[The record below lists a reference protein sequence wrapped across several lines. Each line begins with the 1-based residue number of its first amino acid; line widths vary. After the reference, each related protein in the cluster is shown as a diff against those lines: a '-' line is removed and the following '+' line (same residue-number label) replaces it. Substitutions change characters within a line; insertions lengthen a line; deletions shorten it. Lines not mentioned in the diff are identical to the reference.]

1 MLYSN
6 ENMIYPN
13 NFEQRIGI
21 DTIRQFVTEKCLS
34 TLGEEKVAA
43 MDFSTDYATIAR
55 WLEQTG
61 EFLQILRNKEDFPVD
76 FFLDV
81 LRYPATDRRG
91 YNSMAFGR
99 RNSRADEFSSDY
111 QQYSSLFA

>member
-55 WLEQTG
+55 WLE
-61 EFLQILRNKEDFPVD
+61 
-76 FFLDV
+76 
-81 LRYPATDRRG
+81 
-91 YNSMAFGR
+91 
-99 RNSRADEFSSDY
+99 
-111 QQYSSLFA
+111 

>member
-43 MDFSTDYATIAR
+43 MD
-55 WLEQTG
+55 
-61 EFLQILRNKEDFPVD
+61 
-76 FFLDV
+76 LDRKSV
-81 LRYPATDRRG
+81 V
-91 YNSMAFGR
+91 
-99 RNSRADEFSSDY
+99 
-111 QQYSSLFA
+111 

>member
-1 MLYSN
+1 MDGQCYSN

-43 MDFSTDYATIAR
+43 MDFSTDY
-55 WLEQTG
+55 
-61 EFLQILRNKEDFPVD
+61 
-76 FFLDV
+76 
-81 LRYPATDRRG
+81 
-91 YNSMAFGR
+91 
-99 RNSRADEFSSDY
+99 SSDY
-111 QQYSSLFA
+111 QQYSSLSA

>member
-43 MDFSTDYATIAR
+43 MDFSIRLCHHWQMVGA
-55 WLEQTG
+55 
-61 EFLQILRNKEDFPVD
+61 N
-76 FFLDV
+76 
-81 LRYPATDRRG
+81 RG
-91 YNSMAFGR
+91 VFTNLA
-99 RNSRADEFSSDY
+99 
-111 QQYSSLFA
+111 